1 MPSITLEYMIMVP
14 VLIAQI
20 FIFPLTASVIMNT
33 WVDSRMTIELQ
44 NTAGHLGSSIQ
55 QLYYSMNHG
64 SISNGIMTITLDT
77 PPLIEGHSYTTT
89 LSHVTQLDTSY
100 KIMNIT
106 LKLEGTKDQTSTIV
120 TLGQNIDWQENLSFS
135 STAHS
140 LSLVA
145 TKTSNSIWLSLGGT

>member
-44 NTAGHLGSSIQ
+44 KTAGHLGSSIQ

-64 SISNGIMTITLDT
+64 SMSNGIMTITLDT

-89 LSHVTQLDTSY
+89 LCHVTQPDTSY

-135 STAHS
+135 STANS

>member
-44 NTAGHLGSSIQ
+44 KTAGHLGSSIQ

-64 SISNGIMTITLDT
+64 SMSNGIMTITLDM

-135 STAHS
+135 STASS

>member
-44 NTAGHLGSSIQ
+44 KTAGHLGSSIQ

-64 SISNGIMTITLDT
+64 SMSNGIMTITLDT

-89 LSHVTQLDTSY
+89 LCHVTQLDTSY

-135 STAHS
+135 STANS